1 MEPANTLDR
10 NDEPTAVGGAPPD
23 VSGLL
28 QAAKTL
34 WYELRELVHEQVT
47 LAALETRLAGQSLVI
62 MIAAGLGI
70 AVLLVTAWLGLMGAT
85 VLWLI
90 SIGLRAS
97 LAILLAVAA
106 NLGFALILYQL
117 IRRQS
122 RHLQFSATLRSLRP
136 MLSKRRASEKGVS
149 RASTT

>member
-1 MEPANTLDR
+1 MEPANALDR
-10 NDEPTAVGGAPPD
+10 KDEPAVVGGEPSD
-23 VSGLL
+23 VSGLP
-28 QAAKTL
+28 QAVTTL
-34 WYELRELVHEQVT
+34 WYELRELVYEQLT

-97 LAILLAVAA
+97 VAILLAA
-106 NLGFALILYQL
+106 
-117 IRRQS
+117 
-122 RHLQFSATLRSLRP
+122 
-136 MLSKRRASEKGVS
+136 K
-149 RASTT
+149 